1 VARGAFVAV
10 IGPNGGG
17 KTTLLRTIC
26 RVVRPSAGKLLLDGR
41 DAASLSQPA
50 VARFVGLVPQSPAD
64 GLGAEYT
71 VEETVLMGR
80 YPHLEGM
87 RRPGAADL
95 AIAQDAMRATGVCE
109 FRDRLLGELS
119 GGEAQR
125 VYIARSLA
133 QQPLSLLLDEP
144 TAHLDLGFQAE
155 VMHLLR
161 RLNDGGRGLTI
172 VAVLHDLNL
181 AVQFF
186 DRFVLIGDGRVAAA
200 GGLEVIDPE
209 LLSRVYRARVVVER
223 RSDGSAG
230 RIYAVPGG

>member
-1 VARGAFVAV
+1 
-10 IGPNGGG
+10 
-17 KTTLLRTIC
+17 
-26 RVVRPSAGKLLLDGR
+26 
-41 DAASLSQPA
+41 
-50 VARFVGLVPQSPAD
+50 
-64 GLGAEYT
+64 
-71 VEETVLMGR
+71 
-80 YPHLEGM
+80 
-87 RRPGAADL
+87 
-95 AIAQDAMRATGVCE
+95 
-109 FRDRLLGELS
+109 
-119 GGEAQR
+119 
-125 VYIARSLA
+125 
-133 QQPLSLLLDEP
+133 
-144 TAHLDLGFQAE
+144 
-155 VMHLLR
+155 MHLLR